1 VNRESRQVGMAL
13 TTQVSPAPHE
23 AITVL
28 LLVTCRAR
36 CSTHDFALALKSK
49 FSFWAT
55 LLNTDRT
62 RAV

>member
-1 VNRESRQVGMAL
+1 MAL
-13 TTQVSPAPHE
+13 TAQVSPAPHE